1 MKVCLVCK
9 INFTKTTNSSRICL
23 LLYMSNKLSDKE
35 FIQKYA
41 KEQYERYPEIL
52 EREQKL
58 SYDLEK
64 MMMKRQNT
72 INLEAKKQ
80 DKPCISSS
88 SSCSAD

>member
-1 MKVCLVCK
+1 
-9 INFTKTTNSSRICL
+9 
-23 LLYMSNKLSDKE
+23 MSNKLSDKE
-35 FIQKYA
+35 FMQKYA

-58 SYDLEK
+58 SYELEK

-88 SSCSAD
+88 SSCSTD

>member
-1 MKVCLVCK
+1 
-9 INFTKTTNSSRICL
+9 
-23 LLYMSNKLSDKE
+23 MSNKLSDKE
-35 FIQKYA
+35 FMQKYA

-58 SYDLEK
+58 SYELEK

>member
-1 MKVCLVCK
+1 
-9 INFTKTTNSSRICL
+9 
-23 LLYMSNKLSDKE
+23 MSNNSNILSDKE

-58 SYDLEK
+58 SYEIEK
-64 MMMKRQNT
+64 MMMNRQNT

-88 SSCSAD
+88 SSCKAD